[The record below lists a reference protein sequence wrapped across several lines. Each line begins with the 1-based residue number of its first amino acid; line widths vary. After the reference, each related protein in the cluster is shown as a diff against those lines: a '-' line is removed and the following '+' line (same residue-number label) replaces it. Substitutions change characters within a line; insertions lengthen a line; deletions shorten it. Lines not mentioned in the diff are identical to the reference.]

1 MQADMTDAPNE
12 SPNGSQFESQA
23 DLQDAQTEG
32 TQKAQNIA
40 PDLQKQIQNL
50 ESQVKEKESKYVY
63 LYAEFENFKRRAVKE
78 RSDLMKY
85 GWESIAKDL
94 LQNVDD
100 LERAL
105 GHVSSTT
112 DRSLSEGLTMVLNQ
126 FKSTLQKQGVLP
138 IECLNKEFDPNF
150 HEAVGQEPSDLPSG
164 TITREH
170 SRGYTLHGRL
180 LRASRVVLSTG
191 KPN

>member
-1 MQADMTDAPNE
+1 MQADVTDATNE
-12 SPNGSQFESQA
+12 PKN
-23 DLQDAQTEG
+23 DLNDG
-32 TQKAQNIA
+32 QNET
-40 PDLQKQIQNL
+40 PSSDLQKQIQTL
-50 ESQVKEKESKYVY
+50 EDQVKEKESKYVY

-85 GWESIAKDL
+85 GWESIARDL

-105 GHVSSTT
+105 SHVSSAT
-112 DRSLSEGLTMVLNQ
+112 DKSLAEGLNMVLNQ
-126 FKSTLQKQGVLP
+126 FKSTLQKQGVQS
-138 IECLNKEFDPNF
+138 IDCLNKEFDPNF

-180 LRASRVVLSTG
+180 LRASRVVLSSG